1 MTKVCSFFL
10 AMGSGTCFSLNV
22 SLCPWVLL
30 LFQKPKDRSS
40 VSGRYSHI
48 PYFQSKSLVSPDLEK
63 LRFSSQCV
71 CRWDSGTSEPYDAV
85 ITVLQRISCFL
96 PDFCFIIFFLSLCTF
111 CLWSIRIKDDFSLLL
126 LKKNITSRRNEQYF
140 PSLILTLPVSKKGIL
155 ANIPLSY

>member
-10 AMGSGTCFSLNV
+10 AMVSGTCFSLNV

-63 LRFSSQCV
+63 LRFSSHCV
-71 CRWDSGTSEPYDAV
+71 QVRQWDFRTLWCHNHCPPENELLSPRLLLYYY
-85 ITVLQRISCFL
+85 
-96 PDFCFIIFFLSLCTF
+96 FFLSLCTF
-111 CLWSIRIKDDFSLLL
+111 CLWSVRIKDDFSLLL

-140 PSLILTLPVSKKGIL
+140 PSLILTLPVPKKGIL